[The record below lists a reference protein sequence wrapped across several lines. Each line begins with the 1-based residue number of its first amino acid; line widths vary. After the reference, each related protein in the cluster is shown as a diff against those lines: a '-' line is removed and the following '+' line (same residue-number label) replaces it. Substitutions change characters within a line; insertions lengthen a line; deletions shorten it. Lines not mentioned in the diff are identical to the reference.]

1 MRAFFVLAS
10 IIEPVKRHWIKNLFY
25 CLGDVAHENKFAIF
39 ALLVT
44 ILATP
49 AFTIMGTITSYF
61 VVLKITSGASP
72 EEYLA
77 TLGILVA
84 ITFVLNIAMIWGN
97 SYYNWASTF
106 ARCSLSWLRMTNKAI
121 TTDYLNVEPREKR
134 KTFEKAFSA
143 LDSNWVGIEAMM
155 KQAPLLAIGV
165 IGFTSYA
172 VIAAIYVPWILL
184 VMGAMLLVSVLLAY
198 WGNNYIRRTRDES
211 ERLYTRNAMLQSDT
225 TSWQNAKDIRAYRL
239 DRWFMQVYDVLTHEV
254 FHYNKTL
261 ERHFFIGE
269 VSDNLFLFVRDLVA
283 YSVLI
288 AEVVRGEIDLA
299 TFTFLIGVVAGFST
313 WVNSLVK
320 AMASAR
326 KESVLVDDYRNAL
339 LVKDFFNHGKGIDTK
354 TLQRPLGITFDHVSF
369 SYPGAKNE
377 VIHDLNLTIAPGEK
391 IALVGNNGAGKTTLI
406 KLLCGLYA
414 PTKGQILIDGHSI
427 QEFNNDD
434 YMDLIGALFQDA
446 TPLALSLLT
455 NVTCQDDSDADLGRF
470 WKAVEQAGLKEKI
483 KSLPDKEQTYV
494 TQTFNPSG
502 IELSGGETQKL
513 LLARA
518 LYKNAPLL
526 VLDEP
531 TSALDPLSEE
541 AMYREYLSLTAN
553 TTSIFISHRLASTRF
568 CDRVI
573 YLDNGSI
580 EEIGTHDELVKGHKK
595 YQETFEIQ
603 AKYYREG
610 ADHESC

>member
-1 MRAFFVLAS
+1 
-10 IIEPVKRHWIKNLFY
+10 VKRHWIKNLFY
-25 CLGDVAHENKFAIF
+25 CLGDVARENKFAIF
-39 ALLVT
+39 ALILNILV
-44 ILATP
+44 TP
-49 AFTIMGTITSYF
+49 AFTLMGTLTSYY
-61 VVLKITSGASP
+61 VVLKITSGAAP
-72 EEYLA
+72 EDYLA

-84 ITFVLNIAMIWGN
+84 ITFFLNALMIWST
-97 SYYNWASTF
+97 SYYSWASTF
-106 ARCSLSWLRMTNKAI
+106 ARCSSSWLRMTNKAI

-134 KTFEKAFSA
+134 KTFEKAFMA
-143 LDSNWVGIEAMM
+143 LDSNWVGIEGMM
-155 KQAPLLAIGV
+155 KQAPLLAVGL
-165 IGFTSYA
+165 IGFLTYGI
-172 VIAAIYVPWILL
+172 IAAIYVPWILL

-198 WGNNYIRRTRDES
+198 WADNFIRRTRDES
-211 ERLYTRNAMLQSDT
+211 ERLYTRGEVLRTDT

-239 DRWFMQVYDVLTHEV
+239 DQWFLRVYDVLTRET
-254 FHYNKTL
+254 FHYNQAV
-261 ERHFFIGE
+261 ERHLFVGE
-269 VSDNLFLFVRDLVA
+269 VSDNLFLFLRDLVA
-283 YSVLI
+283 YSILI
-288 AEVVRGEIDLA
+288 VEVTEGRIDLA
-299 TFTFLIGVVAGFST
+299 TFTFLIGIVAGFST

-326 KESVLVDDYRNAL
+326 KESVLIDDYRNAL
-339 LVKDFFNHGKGIDTK
+339 QVKDFFNHGPGLDTK
-354 TLQRPLGITFDHVSF
+354 TLQKPLGITFDHVSF
-369 SYPGAKNE
+369 SYPGDKKE

-414 PTKGQILIDGHSI
+414 PTAGRILIDGHNI

-446 TPLALSLLT
+446 TPLSLSLLT
-455 NVTCQDDSDADLGRF
+455 NVTCQDDDDADLPKF
-470 WKAVEQAGLKEKI
+470 WAAVEKAGLKEKI
-483 KSLPDKEQTYV
+483 ESLPDKEQTYV
-494 TQTFNPSG
+494 TQTFNPAG

-541 AMYREYLSLTAN
+541 AMYRQYLSLTAN
-553 TTSIFISHRLASTRF
+553 ATSIFISHRLASTRF

-573 YLDNGSI
+573 FLDNGSI
-580 EEIGTHDELVKGHKK
+580 EEIGTHEELVKGHKK

-610 ADHESC
+610 ADHETF